1 MRVMILGAGVM
12 QLPAIRIARD
22 QGWRVAAADAD
33 ASAPGAALVDE
44 FLHVDLKDRDALESA
59 ARRLRESGGLDGV
72 FTAGTDFSAN
82 VAWVAAR
89 LGLPGIPYEVALDA
103 SHKGRM
109 RARFEAAGV
118 PSPRFVTVGSD
129 EDPTLAAERVGFPL
143 VVKPVDNMGARGCRL
158 VTAAREYGPAIA
170 EALRSSRSGR
180 AIVEEYVEGP
190 EFSLDAI
197 VHGDRV
203 ELCGVADRH
212 IAFAPFFV
220 ELGHTMPSAYPPD
233 AIAEVVRVFEL
244 GVRALG
250 LGPGAAKGDIKLG
263 KRGAVVGEIAA
274 RLSGGYMSG
283 WTYPYAS
290 GVDPTLAALRV
301 AVGLPPGDLAPRR
314 DWVSAERAF
323 ISIPGTV
330 SRLLGEREA
339 RLDPY
344 VKDVFLRLAPG
355 SRAVFPS
362 NNVEKGG
369 NVISQAPDRASAL
382 AAAERA
388 ARSLLPILEP
398 ENAATE
404 DFLAGGGGLILP
416 DGRAWPPRAF
426 GEAPEEFREALA
438 LLPEDVPG
446 SEPGRGAPTP
456 YLRLELSPETLASRD
471 WLGRTLEESLDL
483 VERLSGVRA
492 ARPGE
497 AALAGRFWKALERG
511 GWQAALYVVDTE
523 RALRAG

>member
-355 SRAVFPS
+355 FRAVFPS

-369 NVISQAPDRASAL
+369 NVISQAPDRASAV

>member
-44 FLHVDLKDRDALESA
+44 FLHVDLKDRDALEAA

-369 NVISQAPDRASAL
+369 NVISQAPDRASAV

-471 WLGRTLEESLDL
+471 WLGRTLAESLDL